1 MTNWQ
6 GQYHNP
12 KQGTWKITRRVS
24 TPFGTDEVDGE
35 FQPVDVEI
43 VDDEEFQNLALQAE
57 FQENVY
63 EAYTET
69 GLPQGDQTFDQI
81 VNEMVG
87 DLPL

>member
-6 GQYHNP
+6 GQYRNP
-12 KQGTWKITRRVS
+12 KQGTWKMTRRVP
-24 TPFGTDEVDGE
+24 TPFGTEDETDE
-35 FQPVDVEI
+35 FEHVDVEI

-69 GLPQGDQTFDQI
+69 GLPQGDPTFEQI

-87 DLPL
+87 DLPW